1 MLMLEVMLHWV
12 VTIWSTAFVLGF
24 YLATEESQ

>member
-1 MLMLEVMLHWV
+1 MLELTLHWI

-24 YLATEESQ
+24 YLALEESQ